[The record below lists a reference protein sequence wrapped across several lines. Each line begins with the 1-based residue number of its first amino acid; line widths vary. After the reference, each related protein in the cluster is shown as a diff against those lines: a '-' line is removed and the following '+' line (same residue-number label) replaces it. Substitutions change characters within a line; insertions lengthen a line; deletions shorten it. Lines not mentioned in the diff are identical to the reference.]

1 VACRFREGHV
11 VTTRLEGPHV
21 APVVGH
27 IVEFGRYGLLSWG
40 LVAASPPED
49 TLPGDGF
56 HYRMVKP
63 HGDDGP
69 WEATFTRTVSV
80 CRCIDGETEEQ
91 QVRRSLWRTAD
102 GRRWEQHR
110 IGSGDSWPMDSDLLW
125 SHVTA
130 ATADLGLA
138 DDVSHLLRSA
148 S

>member
-1 VACRFREGHV
+1 

-21 APVVGH
+21 VPVVGH
-27 IVEFGRYGLLSWG
+27 IVEFGRYGYLSWG
-40 LVAASPPED
+40 LVAESPPED

-56 HYRMVKP
+56 HYRMVIP

-91 QVRRSLWRTAD
+91 QVRRSLWRTPD

-110 IGSGDSWPMDSDLLW
+110 IGYDDHWPMWGNDLLW
-125 SHVTA
+125 AHVTG
-130 ATADLGLA
+130 ATADFGPA
-138 DDVSHLLRSA
+138 EDVSHLLHPA
-148 S
+148 P